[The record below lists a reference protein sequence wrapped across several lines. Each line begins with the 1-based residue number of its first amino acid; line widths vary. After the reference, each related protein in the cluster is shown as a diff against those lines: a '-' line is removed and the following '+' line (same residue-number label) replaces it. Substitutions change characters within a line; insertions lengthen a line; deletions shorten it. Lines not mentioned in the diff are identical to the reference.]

1 MFTAGTDSTSATLQW
16 IMSELMRNPRVME
29 KAQAEV
35 RQALKGKTIIY
46 EADIQGLGYLKLVVK
61 ETLRLHAPV
70 PLLVPRECRKQC
82 EIDGYTIPVGTK
94 VIVNAWAIARDP
106 EHWVDADSFIPERF
120 ENGSMD
126 YIGTNFEYIPF
137 GAGRRVC
144 AGIAF
149 AAATIELPL
158 AQLLYYFDWKLPN
171 DMKPEDVDMEESNG
185 ATATRKNNLILI
197 PTLHSPSLELK

>member
-16 IMSELMRNPRVME
+16 MMSELMRNPQVMK

-35 RQALKGKTIIY
+35 REALKGKTIIY
-46 EADIQGLGYLKLVVK
+46 EADVQGLTYLKLVIK

-94 VIVNAWAIARDP
+94 IMVNAWAIARDP
-106 EHWVDADSFIPERF
+106 EYWVDAESFVPERF
-120 ENGSMD
+120 ESGSMD
-126 YIGTNFEYIPF
+126 YIGANFEYIPF
-137 GAGRRVC
+137 GAGRRIC

-149 AAATIELPL
+149 AAATLELPM

-171 DMKPEDVDMEESNG
+171 DHMKPEDLDMEETNG
-185 ATATRKNNLILI
+185 ATATRKNSLILI
-197 PTLHSPSLELK
+197 PTLHVHSK